1 MLFRTFLACLLLS
14 GWAQAATI
22 AIPKPDKIVRPVAAP
37 PSLAATSY
45 LLIDGL
51 TGQILAEHNSRMPVE
66 PASLTKLMTAYI
78 LEQQIKSGTVSM
90 DDQVPI
96 SVKAWKTEGSRMFV
110 REGTR
115 VRLEDLLRGIIIQSG
130 NDASVAVAEYLSG
143 TEEAFADL
151 MNAQAQ
157 ALGMTSTGYRNST
170 GLPAEGHLTTAQDL
184 AILARQII
192 YEHPDLY
199 RIYSEKNFA
208 YNDIKQE
215 NRNRLLWRDPS
226 VDGLKTGH
234 TNAAGYCLVA
244 SAVRDGM
251 RLISIVMGADSAN
264 ARERETAKL
273 LNYGYRYFEGVN
285 LYDAGQDLGQDV
297 RVWGGEVD
305 SLAIG
310 PAESIYRVLP
320 KGARDRLELTLEMD
334 QEVTAPVSQ
343 GQVLGQV
350 QLSLDGEV
358 LSTTPVVALG
368 NVAQGGLL
376 KQAMDWILRAMQ

>member
-14 GWAQAATI
+14 GWAQATTI

-45 LLIDGL
+45 LLIDGA
-51 TGQILAEHNSRMPVE
+51 TGQILAEHNSNMQVE

-90 DDQVPI
+90 DDEVPI
-96 SVKAWKTEGSRMFV
+96 SVEAWKTEGSRMFV

-143 TEEAFADL
+143 TEDAFADL

-199 RIYSEKNFA
+199 KIYSEKTFT

-251 RLISIVMGADSAN
+251 RLISIVMGTDSAN

-334 QEVTAPVSQ
+334 QEVVAPVSQ

-368 NVAQGGLL
+368 NVAEGGLL

>member
-14 GWAQAATI
+14 GWAQATTI

-45 LLIDGL
+45 LLIDGA
-51 TGQILAEHNSRMPVE
+51 TGQILAEHNSNMQVE

-90 DDQVPI
+90 DDEVPI
-96 SVKAWKTEGSRMFV
+96 SVEAWKTEGSRMFV

-143 TEEAFADL
+143 TEDAFADL
-151 MNAQAQ
+151 MNTQAQ
-157 ALGMTSTGYRNST
+157 ALGMTNTGYRNST

-199 RIYSEKNFA
+199 KIYSEKTFT

-251 RLISIVMGADSAN
+251 RLISIVMGTDSAN

-310 PAESIYRVLP
+310 PAETIYRVLP

-334 QEVTAPVSQ
+334 QQVIAPVSQ

-368 NVAQGGLL
+368 SVAEGGLF
-376 KQAMDWILRAMQ
+376 KQTMDWVLRAMQ